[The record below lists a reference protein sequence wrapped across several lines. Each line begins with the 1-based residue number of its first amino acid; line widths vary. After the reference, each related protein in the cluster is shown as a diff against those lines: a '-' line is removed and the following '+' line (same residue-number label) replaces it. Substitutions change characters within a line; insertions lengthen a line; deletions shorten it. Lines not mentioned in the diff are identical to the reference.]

1 MTVHEEGHVD
11 PSFRGS
17 DPWTISMSSVIRDV
31 GILVRWRCHRML
43 TVAARIGKAAVLQA
57 HAGVS
62 LKWAVSSEQ
71 RNIHGEQPGRD

>member
-57 HAGVS
+57 HAGPQVGG
-62 LKWAVSSEQ
+62 LK
-71 RNIHGEQPGRD
+71 